1 MSLQFI
7 VVLGITLDKRRRHTR
22 HCVCHMLE
30 KGSEAVEC
38 VTEAVKLLE
47 DSKLTNAG
55 RGSSLNIRGCVECDA
70 SIMEGKKLLF
80 GAVGAISGVQ
90 NPIEVSAMLINRQLG
105 EKLSLGRLHPRSS
118 EQITCVIYHLQFT
131 ISSITGPYGFYTDR
145 RYLMMNS
152 GYLWIYLDIYIYDM
166 MNTLHSVL
174 VGEGAS
180 QWAVANGIHK
190 MDPRL
195 LITDESQKTYNN
207 HKRKLDSHNQKVSK
221 KRKIDH
227 QSDDKNEEIEDLQE
241 DKDVV
246 QDTVGAVVMD
256 TRRNI
261 ASAVSSGGISLKQPG
276 RLGPAAIYGAGC
288 WAYNQRPGKPG
299 VGTVTSGSGEHII
312 RTVLA
317 RECAMSIQRENN
329 ASLGLSQGFKQS
341 LLESEFL
348 SEEEEKYA
356 GVLAL
361 VHNEDNTAEVL
372 WGHTTDSMCVGYM
385 SSSLKKP
392 KVVMSRLPT
401 GGIPGKSFT
410 MLGMPV

>member
-1 MSLQFI
+1 MANYVI
-7 VVLGITLDKRRRHTR
+7 AV
-22 HCVCHMLE
+22 HCGAGYHSRQKEEEYKKLCKSICLKVCHMLE
-30 KGSEAVEC
+30 KGSGAVEG

-70 SIMEGKKLLF
+70 SIMEGRKLMF

-90 NPIEVSAMLINRQLG
+90 NPIEVSAMLVNRQLG
-105 EKLSLGRLHPRSS
+105 EKLSLGRLHP
-118 EQITCVIYHLQFT
+118 
-131 ISSITGPYGFYTDR
+131 
-145 RYLMMNS
+145 
-152 GYLWIYLDIYIYDM
+152 
-166 MNTLHSVL
+166 SVL

-180 QWAVANGIHK
+180 QWAITNGIHK
-190 MDPRL
+190 VDPQH

-221 KRKIDH
+221 KRKLDH
-227 QSDDKNEEIEDLQE
+227 QGDDKSEEIEGLQE
-241 DKDVV
+241 EKDVV

-256 TRRNI
+256 TRGNI
-261 ASAVSSGGISLKQPG
+261 ASAVSSGGISLKQLG

-317 RECAMSIQRENN
+317 RECAASIQRENN

-348 SEEEEKYA
+348 SEEEEKFA

-392 KVVMSRLPT
+392 KAIMSRLPT

>member
-1 MSLQFI
+1 MTNYVI
-7 VVLGITLDKRRRHTR
+7 AV
-22 HCVCHMLE
+22 HCGAGYHSRQKEREYKKLCKSICVKVCHLLE
-30 KGSEAVEC
+30 TGMGAVEC
-38 VTEAVKLLE
+38 VTEAVKQLE

-55 RGSSLNIRGCVECDA
+55 RGSSLNIKGCVECDA
-70 SIMEGKKLLF
+70 SIMEGRKLLF

-90 NPIEVSAMLINRQLG
+90 NPIEVSAMLVDRQLG
-105 EKLSLGRLHPRSS
+105 EKLSLGRLHP
-118 EQITCVIYHLQFT
+118 
-131 ISSITGPYGFYTDR
+131 
-145 RYLMMNS
+145 
-152 GYLWIYLDIYIYDM
+152 
-166 MNTLHSVL
+166 SVL
-174 VGEGAS
+174 VGEGAHH
-180 QWAVANGIHK
+180 WAMVNGIRK
-190 MDPRL
+190 VDPQL
-195 LITDESQKTYNN
+195 LITDDSQKTYNN
-207 HKRKLDSHNQKVSK
+207 HKRKLDSHNQKVTK
-221 KRKIDH
+221 KRKLGH
-227 QSDDKNEEIEDLQE
+227 QGDDKSEEIEDSQG
-241 DKDVV
+241 DKDIV

-256 TRRNI
+256 TRGNI

-312 RTVLA
+312 RTLLA
-317 RECAMSIQRENN
+317 RECAVSIQRENN

-348 SEEEEKYA
+348 SEEDEKFA

-361 VHNEDNTAEVL
+361 IHNEDNTAEVL

-392 KVVMSRLPT
+392 KVVMSRLPA

>member
-1 MSLQFI
+1 MANYVI
-7 VVLGITLDKRRRHTR
+7 AV
-22 HCVCHMLE
+22 HCGAGYHSRQKEEEYKQLCKSICLKVCHMLE
-30 KGSEAVEC
+30 KGSGAVEC

-70 SIMEGKKLLF
+70 SIMEGRKLMF

-90 NPIEVSAMLINRQLG
+90 NPIEVSAMLVNRQLG
-105 EKLSLGRLHPRSS
+105 EKLSLGRLHP
-118 EQITCVIYHLQFT
+118 
-131 ISSITGPYGFYTDR
+131 
-145 RYLMMNS
+145 
-152 GYLWIYLDIYIYDM
+152 
-166 MNTLHSVL
+166 SVL

-180 QWAVANGIHK
+180 QWAITNGIHK
-190 MDPRL
+190 VDPQH

-221 KRKIDH
+221 KRKLDH
-227 QSDDKNEEIEDLQE
+227 QGDDKSEEIEDLLE
-241 DKDVV
+241 EKDVV

-256 TRRNI
+256 TRGNI
-261 ASAVSSGGISLKQPG
+261 ASAVSSGGISLKHPG

-317 RECAMSIQRENN
+317 RECAASIQRENN

-348 SEEEEKYA
+348 SEEEEKFA

-392 KVVMSRLPT
+392 KAVMSRLPT

>member
-1 MSLQFI
+1 MTNYVI
-7 VVLGITLDKRRRHTR
+7 AV
-22 HCVCHMLE
+22 HCGAGYHSRQKEREYKKLCKSICVKVFHLLE
-30 KGSEAVEC
+30 TGMGAVEC
-38 VTEAVKLLE
+38 VTEAVKQLE

-70 SIMEGKKLLF
+70 SIMEGRKLLF

-90 NPIEVSAMLINRQLG
+90 NPIEVSAMLVNRQLG
-105 EKLSLGRLHPRSS
+105 EKLSLGRLHP
-118 EQITCVIYHLQFT
+118 
-131 ISSITGPYGFYTDR
+131 
-145 RYLMMNS
+145 
-152 GYLWIYLDIYIYDM
+152 
-166 MNTLHSVL
+166 SVL
-174 VGEGAS
+174 VGEGAHH
-180 QWAVANGIHK
+180 WAMVNGIRK
-190 MDPRL
+190 VDPQL
-195 LITDESQKTYNN
+195 LITDDSQKTYNN
-207 HKRKLDSHNQKVSK
+207 HKRKLDSHNQKVTK
-221 KRKIDH
+221 KRKLGH
-227 QSDDKNEEIEDLQE
+227 QGDDKSEEIEDSQG
-241 DKDVV
+241 DKDVI

-256 TRRNI
+256 TRGNI

-288 WAYNQRPGKPG
+288 WAYNHRPGKPG
-299 VGTVTSGSGEHII
+299 VGTVTSGSGEHIV
-312 RTVLA
+312 RTLLA
-317 RECAMSIQRENN
+317 RECAVSIQRENN

-348 SEEEEKYA
+348 SEEDEKFA

-361 VHNEDNTAEVL
+361 IHNEDNTAEVL

-392 KVVMSRLPT
+392 KVVMSRLPA